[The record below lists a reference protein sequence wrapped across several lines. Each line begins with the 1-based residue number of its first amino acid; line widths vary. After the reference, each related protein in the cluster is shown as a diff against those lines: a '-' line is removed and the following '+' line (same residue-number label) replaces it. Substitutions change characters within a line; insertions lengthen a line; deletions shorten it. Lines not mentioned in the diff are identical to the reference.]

1 MQNDKKV
8 LNFLGLVQRAGK
20 LISGFDA
27 VKLGLM
33 HHKLK
38 IIFVASD
45 LSKNTKDKLE
55 FLNRKQHVPIYDL
68 FTASEL
74 TAALGKKRKVVAIAD
89 PGFSQAMLKKLNKG
103 V

>member
-1 MQNDKKV
+1 MQNDKKI

-27 VKLGLM
+27 VKLGLT

-38 IIFVASD
+38 IIFIASD
-45 LSKNTKDKLE
+45 IIENTKDKLE
-55 FLNRKQHVPIYDL
+55 FLNRKQHIPVCEL
-68 FTASEL
+68 FTADQL
-74 TAALGKKRKVVAIAD
+74 TDALGKKRKVVAIAD
-89 PGFSQAMLKKLNKG
+89 PGFSQAIIKKLNKG